1 MGFSY
6 KELIQIFIK
15 VLKLKWPA
23 LADHIILYNVEF
35 AVLLSTHSIIYQ
47 LPIKKRFIDL

>member
-1 MGFSY
+1 
-6 KELIQIFIK
+6 LIALIRC
-15 VLKLKWPA
+15 LKLKWSA
-23 LADHIILYNVEF
+23 LANHFILYNVEF